1 MKKFTV
7 VYNNVYYL
15 NGRKNKHIIVDWI
28 EGKDMYD
35 AMHNHYQQLFDEGIE
50 AEDVICFEGELDY
63 KIPEEVSEV
72 AA

>member
-15 NGRKNKHIIVDWI
+15 KDIKHKHMIVDWVK
-28 EGKDMYD
+28 GKDMYD
-35 AMHNHYQQLFDEGIE
+35 AMQNHHQSLYDEGIE
-50 AEDVICFEGELDY
+50 AEDVICFEGELGY
-63 KIPEEVSEV
+63 KTPEEVSGV